1 MTKFRSNSNCQLGD
15 IGIVFVFVFVFVFV
29 DLVVSIVDLIIAE
42 FTGNIILS

>member
-15 IGIVFVFVFVFVFV
+15 IGIVFVFV

>member
-15 IGIVFVFVFVFVFV
+15 ISIVFVFV

>member
-15 IGIVFVFVFVFVFV
+15 IGIVFVFVFV

>member
-15 IGIVFVFVFVFVFV
+15 TRIVFVFV